1 MLSALKGLG
10 SEMVE
15 RAQNIKTEPPRPRGG
30 PAGEADRWRHEASII
45 DADPAFADLEFLA
58 SILDDRFRIP
68 GTNIRFG
75 LDPLLGLVPG
85 VGDTISGLL
94 SSYLIWRAHKLGVSK
109 FTLLR
114 MAGNTL
120 FDTVVGSVPV
130 IGDIFDVSF
139 HANRR
144 NLELLRRYMLKEQR
158 I

>member
-1 MLSALKGLG
+1 MLKVSKGLG
-10 SEMVE
+10 SEMYE
-15 RAQNIKTEPPRPRGG
+15 GAQNISGGPLRRGMPGSDTSDWRRGG
-30 PAGEADRWRHEASII
+30 PDI
-45 DADPAFADLEFLA
+45 PADLEFLA

-85 VGDTISGLL
+85 IGDLIGGAL

-120 FDTVVGSVPV
+120 LDTVVGSVPV
-130 IGDIFDVSF
+130 IGDILDIQFR
-139 HANRR
+139 ANRR
-144 NLELLRRYMLKEQR
+144 NLELLRRYKLKEQR